1 MTKLVIF
8 ILLVIIFTALF
19 AAIYFLNRRRG
30 AQILEDAFELE
41 EANKYGPACYLAA
54 VAASHGAER
63 KECDEMIIFLW
74 TRYGPFDLSK
84 ELSNLKKEK
93 PEYESY
99 GQGQHIR
106 VEEYILKRVSEAAEK
121 PSI

>member
-1 MTKLVIF
+1 MIKTYIF

-19 AAIYFLNRRRG
+19 VAIHLMNRRRG
-30 AQILEDAFELE
+30 KLIFEDALELE
-41 EANKYGPACYLAA
+41 ERASYGPACYLAA
-54 VAASHGAER
+54 VAASHGADQ

-74 TRYGPFDLSK
+74 ERYGPFDLSG
-84 ELSNLKKEK
+84 ELAKLKKEK

-106 VEEYILKRVSEAAEK
+106 VEEYILKRVSK
-121 PSI
+121 ND